1 MTQSTDTP
9 LVSALVTVY
18 NREKYL
24 AESLQSILDSTYSN
38 IEVIVVDDGSKDR
51 SVEIANDFAARD
63 SRVKVHLNPKN
74 LGDYPNRNHA
84 AELGTGDYL
93 KYVDSDDRIEPN
105 CIQTMVEAALKHPDA
120 AYILSYPRPE
130 NTHRPLYLSAKEAYE
145 QHFLQQQGLFSSGP
159 LLSLIRTDCFH
170 EVGGFRP
177 SARNMGDT
185 ILWLELSRRWPMV
198 IVEDGLTFWRE
209 HDEQEYNLV
218 RGGGLDNSVTHCL
231 LSHVT
236 LRDFLGNGCPLNK
249 TDRNSVRRK
258 FQLDNVRRVFWQLKN
273 LRLNFAAYEAGWT
286 LRSLCGVY
294 SNCVPLQSLEVSGHV
309 QGQALDRKDD

>member
-1 MTQSTDTP
+1 MP
-9 LVSALVTVY
+9 ALVTDY

-24 AESLQSILDSTYSN
+24 AESLQSILDSTYIN
-38 IEVIVVDDGSKDR
+38 IEVVVVDDGSKDC
-51 SVEIANDFAARD
+51 SVEIANEFAARD
-63 SRVKVHLNPKN
+63 SRVKVKLNPKN
-74 LGDYPNRNHA
+74 LGDYPNRNRA
-84 AELGTGDYL
+84 AELATGDYL

-105 CIQTMVEAALKHPDA
+105 CIQTMVDAARKYPDA

-130 NTHRPLYLSAKEAYE
+130 NVERPLYLSAKEAYE
-145 QHFLQQQGLFSSGP
+145 QHLVQQQGFFSSGP
-159 LLSLIRTDCFH
+159 LLSLIRTDCFR

-218 RGGGLDNSVTHCL
+218 RGGGWDNSMTHCL

-236 LRDFLGNGCPLNK
+236 LRDFLEDGCPLNAAE
-249 TDRNSVRRK
+249 RRLVRRK
-258 FQLDNVRRVFWQLKN
+258 FQRDNIRRVFWQLKN
-273 LRLNFAAYEAGWT
+273 LRLNFAAYEAWWT
-286 LRSLCGVY
+286 LRSLLGGY
-294 SNCVPLQSLEVSGHV
+294 SKCVPVNSF
-309 QGQALDRKDD
+309 KNK

>member
-24 AESLQSILDSTYSN
+24 AESLQSIVDSTYSN
-38 IEVIVVDDGSKDR
+38 IEVVVVDDGSKDR
-51 SVEIANDFAARD
+51 SVEIANEFAARD
-63 SRVKVHLNPKN
+63 SRVKFNQNLKN
-74 LGDYPNRNHA
+74 LGDYPNRNRA
-84 AELGTGDYL
+84 AELATGAYL

-105 CIQTMVEAALKHPDA
+105 CIQTMVDAARKHPDA

-130 NTHRPLYLSAKEAYE
+130 NKERPLYLSAKEAYE
-145 QHFLQQQGLFSSGP
+145 QHLVQQQGFFSSGP
-159 LLSLIRTDCFH
+159 LLSLIRTDCFR

-185 ILWLELSRRWPMV
+185 ILWLELSRRWPLV

-218 RGGGLDNSVTHCL
+218 RGGGWDNSVTHCL

-236 LRDFLGNGCPLNK
+236 LRDFLNNGCPLNA
-249 TDRNSVRRK
+249 TDRALVRRK
-258 FQLDNVRRVFWQLKN
+258 FQLDNIRRVFWQLKN
-273 LRLNFAAYEAGWT
+273 LRLNFAAYEAWWT
-286 LRSLCGVY
+286 LRSLCGFY
-294 SNCVPLQSLEVSGHV
+294 SNCVPANSL
-309 QGQALDRKDD
+309 D